1 MSCVCV
7 ARQGN
12 NFAVTIAPEPP
23 CIGLRRHKRR
33 LQRREAGFCRGHGRY
48 GWHSLPELSGDF
60 PQAICM
66 WKTARFLHPRRD
78 QGRSFPC
85 VSSNPFHQCSGRDGK
100 GRGGEWR
107 GGAGRERWGVW
118 AGAKGRREKG
128 EGSVFGQLSLG
139 QGGGTWKRNLEYD
152 REYAVRGR
160 AWSAIDEKLGD
171 GRRTTVRVGRTKRR
185 VLCIPHGGPGV
196 VRTRSAIAR
205 DFG

>member
-33 LQRREAGFCRGHGRY
+33 HQRREAGFCRGHGRY

-85 VSSNPFHQCSGRDGK
+85 VSSNPFHQCSGRDEKGGV
-100 GRGGEWR
+100 GRGGEGEVGR
-107 GGAGRERWGVW
+107 GRE
-118 AGAKGRREKG
+118 RREKG
-128 EGSVFGQLSLG
+128 EG
-139 QGGGTWKRNLEYD
+139 R
-152 REYAVRGR
+152 RECL
-160 AWSAIDEKLGD
+160 WSALARSRREGHGREIWSTIGSTPFAVAHGAQSTKSWATD
-171 GRRTTVRVGRTKRR
+171 GGR
-185 VLCIPHGGPGV
+185 P
-196 VRTRSAIAR
+196 
-205 DFG
+205 